1 MERHPTGHQHIT
13 ASELLRWSAYNL
25 RWSGDFILTHFFGFR
40 FVSFFLF
47 GADKK
52 LKWAMSL
59 ADDLVS
65 ALDGGGG
72 NSVTW
77 RQDRVSVPHAKRII
91 CLFVLS
97 CFVYYSLI

>member
-1 MERHPTGHQHIT
+1 MTLFSPIF
-13 ASELLRWSAYNL
+13 
-25 RWSGDFILTHFFGFR
+25 SG
-40 FVSFFLF
+40 FVSFRFFLF

-52 LKWAMSL
+52 LLWAMSL

-97 CFVYYSLI
+97 CFAYYSLI

>member
-1 MERHPTGHQHIT
+1 
-13 ASELLRWSAYNL
+13 
-25 RWSGDFILTHFFGFR
+25 
-40 FVSFFLF
+40 
-47 GADKK
+47 
-52 LKWAMSL
+52 MSL